1 MQSFIWLIV
10 HWIRSPLFGTIAYE
24 CRIVAASYTTWHIM
38 HLKLQR
44 CLVNVWIWHQQQKLQ
59 LQLHMQLQHPTSDW
73 WHLQHERRRLECKI
87 QLTCLSTDTCK
98 PHTHSKMHMW
108 VSYQFHV
115 QSTWQTGHTTPHR
128 LTHLPTRPL
137 FIFRVAQEHRNLLK
151 ARCTAMAQN
160 PGPLKQ
166 MSAWFLH
173 MRQHWE
179 LQTYIYVC
187 IYSSMEKPWRDSIL
201 FLPQDLDQ
209 LRRSSCVSCPVC

>member
-1 MQSFIWLIV
+1 MRYAVIYMVNCPLDKKSTFRDNRLRMQNS
-10 HWIRSPLFGTIAYE
+10 
-24 CRIVAASYTTWHIM
+24 CRLLHNMTYNALKTSEMSRQCLNMAPAA
-38 HLKLQR
+38 
-44 CLVNVWIWHQQQKLQ
+44 KLQ

-166 MSAWFLH
+166 MSA
-173 MRQHWE
+173 
-179 LQTYIYVC
+179 
-187 IYSSMEKPWRDSIL
+187 
-201 FLPQDLDQ
+201 
-209 LRRSSCVSCPVC
+209 